1 MANFFLNQSRLQY
14 DNETHGVVAGK
25 EPLQEVAFK
34 TVKHFDPDKN
44 RTDSKDGVDGGI
56 DTGISENSFE
66 GNITEKSGSEED
78 KEIIFKTLH
87 KFTPP
92 SSEQQAPEEKEKLDM
107 IEKHGNMSVE
117 ENMTGIKQDQNITI
131 DSPNY
136 EDSATLLKKVLELQ
150 NKEEDETVGDD
161 VKNEP
166 AANVENNIVRDIVA
180 EVEEGPDKLEEME
193 DKSDIPSEFLP
204 KLEEQQLLSPEV
216 NVTAKGEEENSSE
229 EDSNEG
235 GGVEG
240 GEDIQTTNGIE
251 AQMDVRKE
259 EPAEM
264 DGRKKEPENFKKE
277 IEFMTNEQFE
287 GNTETTTGIQA
298 ELDGRKEELA
308 EMDGRKEDPKIME
321 NFKKEIEFMT
331 NKHFEGNAEKIL
343 KQQREEVIKHFAIPP
358 HDDPPSQM
366 TEAAPINVKQLDT
379 DIIQESYKEM
389 DVKVLSHFQVQL
401 QSMESVPAGEC

>member
-14 DNETHGVVAGK
+14 DNETHGAVAGK

-56 DTGISENSFE
+56 DKSISDNSFE

-78 KEIIFKTLH
+78 KEIIFKTLD

-92 SSEQQAPEEKEKLDM
+92 SSEQQAPEGKEKLDM
-107 IEKHGNMSVE
+107 VEKHGNTSVE
-117 ENMTGIKQDQNITI
+117 ENIPGIKPDQNITM

-150 NKEEDETVGDD
+150 NKEEDEAVGDD

-166 AANVENNIVRDIVA
+166 SVNVENNIVTDIVA
-180 EVEEGPDKLEEME
+180 EVEEGQDKLEDME

-216 NVTAKGEEENSSE
+216 NVTTKGEEENSSE

-251 AQMDVRKE
+251 AEMDVRKE
-259 EPAEM
+259 EPTEI
-264 DGRKKEPENFKKE
+264 DEPKSAENFKKE
-277 IEFMTNEQFE
+277 IEFMTNKQLD
-287 GNTETTTGIQA
+287 GNTETTTGIQT
-298 ELDGRKEELA
+298 ELDGRKEEPA
-308 EMDGRKEDPKIME
+308 EMNGEKGDPKTME
-321 NFKKEIEFMT
+321 HFKKEIEFMT

-343 KQQREEVIKHFAIPP
+343 KQQRDEVIKHFAIPP
-358 HDDPPSQM
+358 HDDLASQM
-366 TEAAPINVKQLDT
+366 TEAAPINVKPIDT

-389 DVKVLSHFQVQL
+389 DVKVLSHFQV
-401 QSMESVPAGEC
+401 